1 MISSKKVI
9 REDYFDGNAGSS
21 NIEEEKKWWNIATLE
36 ASSTITSNRRSSG
49 ASQHVNTK
57 YMFVVR

>member
-21 NIEEEKKWWNIATLE
+21 NIEEEKKWWSISKGLRPNFIKVE
-36 ASSTITSNRRSSG
+36 
-49 ASQHVNTK
+49 K
-57 YMFVVR
+57 